1 MNGKTICATN
11 SVYDSDNKLKYDK
24 KILVCNIKQHDRLFL
39 CAYIT

>member
-24 KILVCNIKQHDRLFL
+24 KNTSLQ
-39 CAYIT
+39 Y